1 MEYRVVGSSRVAG
14 VDPGGTVEL
23 DPDRVN
29 IPALIAGGHV
39 EPVETP
45 EAAGERSQ
53 RGQRSPAKAKTAEP
67 GSDVT

>member
-14 VDPGGTVEL
+14 VDPGGTVDL

-39 EPVETP
+39 EPVK
-45 EAAGERSQ
+45 A
-53 RGQRSPAKAKTAEP
+53 PAREKPARAQTAEP

>member
-23 DPDRVN
+23 DPERVN
-29 IPALIAGGHV
+29 IPALITGGHIA
-39 EPVETP
+39 PVKAP
-45 EAAGERSQ
+45 AK
-53 RGQRSPAKAKTAEP
+53 PAKAQKAEP